1 MKIVEFSNVLSHKF
15 TIFLISNSRLQLM
28 DESKLLLVDLF
39 TALQM
44 EDIDHNRLFQM
55 TGQRAPISF
64 NLNQLHLHQMGIFM
78 LQKVIL
84 KELIASEWL
93 QQMERFPLWLGGSHH
108 ATVWMLHVH
117 VSK

>member
-1 MKIVEFSNVLSHKF
+1 
-15 TIFLISNSRLQLM
+15 M

-44 EDIDHNRLFQM
+44 EDIEPSRIFQM

-64 NLNQLHLHQMGIFM
+64 NPNPLHLRQMGIFM
-78 LQKVIL
+78 LLKVIH
-84 KELIASEWL
+84 KELTASEWL

-108 ATVWMLHVH
+108 ATV
-117 VSK
+117 

>member
-1 MKIVEFSNVLSHKF
+1 
-15 TIFLISNSRLQLM
+15 M

-44 EDIDHNRLFQM
+44 EDIEPNKLFQM
-55 TGQRAPISF
+55 TGQQAPISF
-64 NLNQLHLHQMGIFM
+64 NLNPLRLHQMEIFM
-78 LQKVIL
+78 LLKAIL